1 MSART
6 RGANP
11 RARGAIHEVAVG
23 ASPRVSLLPPE
34 LAVRAASRTAHRRL
48 ALAVIGVLV
57 VTAAGVGLAA
67 ALAADAQR
75 GLDTARLDTQSLLSQ
90 QAKYSAVSALQT
102 KVATVTDAR
111 LYGTSTEIDW
121 SAYLAKVSATLP
133 AGSTLLEANVSAAAP
148 WEADVVPAGPLRG
161 DPAATLELKVRSAAD
176 ADITTWVESLTDL
189 PGYADSSLD
198 SRAIE
203 TGAAVAEGA
212 PPTYVANVTLN
223 VDAKARANRFAVDAP
238 GADNSDAP
246 TEPAATETAATEPAA
261 TETEK

>member
-1 MSART
+1 MSAVARSENQRRDT
-6 RGANP
+6 R
-11 RARGAIHEVAVG
+11 RRGAIQEVAVG

-48 ALAVIGVLV
+48 ALAVVGVLV
-57 VTAAGVGLAA
+57 VTAAGVGITA

-75 GLDTARLDTQSLLSQ
+75 GLDTARLDTQSLLAQ
-90 QAKYSAVSALQT
+90 QAKYSEVSALET

-148 WEADVVPAGPLRG
+148 WEADVVAAGPLRSN
-161 DPAATLELKVRSAAD
+161 PAATLELRVRSAAD
-176 ADITTWVESLTDL
+176 ADITTWMKSLAEL

-203 TGAAVAEGA
+203 TDAAAADGAA
-212 PPTYVANVTLN
+212 PTYIANVTLN
-223 VDAKARANRFAVDAP
+223 VNADARANRFAEDAP

-246 TEPAATETAATEPAA
+246 TEPAPV
-261 TETEK
+261 ETEK